1 MSVAVLAVLSPVTGA
16 LLSSLFGNVGW
27 RRGARILFALSAA
40 AAAFFALAQFDGLAR
55 VFGALVALL
64 GALATIYSAGAFA
77 PEWESA
83 DVAWSTKASYFNLL
97 GLFWSAMTLVV
108 FSDNFVALW
117 VGIAITT
124 LATTFLVGFA
134 GDAASLEA
142 AWKYL
147 VLCSLGMSLALFGI
161 VLLGRAAIDAG
172 IAPDLALNWSALQ
185 AHGAGM
191 NLPLVRLA
199 MALTVM
205 GFATKA
211 GLAPMHAWLPDAHSK
226 APAPISAL
234 LSGVLVSCALYAV
247 MRLESVSEAAGSL
260 DFVRTLLLCLG
271 SASTIIS
278 GGLMLAQRD
287 LKRLLA
293 YSTVEHVGIIALAL
307 GFGGPLGTLA
317 AIIHV
322 MNHAFAK
329 STGFLAAGAIQA
341 ARGTTKLSALTGLWQ
356 SRNGRSLLCAAVAL
370 SGLPPFGL
378 FASEVL
384 TVLAGVAAHQW
395 LALSFGIA
403 GIALAF
409 AALARAAINA
419 GSGIAPPRLAQ
430 RSSTHSPFLVFV
442 SVAAT
447 LALLSAA
454 SVLPW
459 TIASGALKAAAAV
472 LGGGQ

>member
-1 MSVAVLAVLSPVTGA
+1 MSASLIAALLPVGGALVASLVGKAPLRRVARIALAVLAAG
-16 LLSSLFGNVGW
+16 
-27 RRGARILFALSAA
+27 
-40 AAAFFALAQFDGLAR
+40 AAFAALPQLDALAR
-55 VFGALVALL
+55 VFAVLVAVL
-64 GALATIYSAGAFA
+64 GTLATVYSAGAFE

-83 DVAWSTKASYFNLL
+83 DVAWSKKASYFNLL

-108 FSDNFVALW
+108 FADNFVVMW
-117 VGIAITT
+117 IGIAITT

-142 AWKYL
+142 SWKYL

-172 IAPDLALNWSALQ
+172 IAPDSALAWSALQ
-185 AHGAGM
+185 AHGSGM
-191 NLPLVRLA
+191 DASLVRLA
-199 MALTVM
+199 VAVAVI

-211 GLAPMHAWLPDAHSK
+211 GLAPMHAWLPDAHSRS
-226 APAPISAL
+226 PAPISAL

-247 MRLESVSEAAGSL
+247 MRLESVATVAGSL

-271 SASTIIS
+271 AVSTIVA
-278 GGLMLAQRD
+278 GTLMLAQRE

-322 MNHAFAK
+322 LNHAFAK
-329 STGFLAAGAIQA
+329 ASGFFAAGAIGS

-356 SRNGRSLLCAAVAL
+356 SRDGRSLLYAAVAL
-370 SGLPPFGL
+370 SGLPPFGM
-378 FASEVL
+378 FVSELL

-395 LALSFGIA
+395 LALSFGVA

-409 AALARAAINA
+409 TALARAAIEA
-419 GSGIAPPRLAQ
+419 ASGVAPPGAIRKM
-430 RSSTHSPFLVFV
+430 THQAPLLVGT
-442 SVAAT
+442 SIAAT
-447 LALLSAA
+447 LVLAMGA
-454 SVLPW
+454 SILPW
-459 TIASGALKAAAAV
+459 TPAGGALLAAAAV
-472 LGGGQ
+472 LGGAP

>member
-1 MSVAVLAVLSPVTGA
+1 
-16 LLSSLFGNVGW
+16 
-27 RRGARILFALSAA
+27 
-40 AAAFFALAQFDGLAR
+40 LAR
-55 VFGALVALL
+55 VFAILVAAL
-64 GALATIYSAGAFA
+64 GTLATVYSAGAFA

-83 DVAWSTKASYFNLL
+83 DVAWSKKASYFNLL

-108 FSDNFVALW
+108 FSDNFVSLW
-117 VGIAITT
+117 IGIAITT

-172 IAPDLALNWSALQ
+172 IAPESALAWSALTV
-185 AHGAGM
+185 HGGGM
-191 NLPLVRLA
+191 DVPLVRLA
-199 MALTVM
+199 IAVAII

-247 MRLESVSEAAGSL
+247 MRLETVAAVAGSL
-260 DFVRTLLLCLG
+260 DFAQTLLLCLG
-271 SASTIIS
+271 AASTIVS
-278 GGLMLAQRD
+278 GTLMLAQRE

-322 MNHAFAK
+322 LNHAFAK
-329 STGFLAAGAIQA
+329 ATGFLAAGTLAS
-341 ARGTTKLSALTGLWQ
+341 ARGTTQLSALTGLWR
-356 SRNGRSLLCAAVAL
+356 SRDGRSLLYAAVAL

-378 FASEVL
+378 FASELL

-395 LALSFGIA
+395 VALSFGIA
-403 GIALAF
+403 GIGFAF
-409 AALARAAINA
+409 TALARAAINA
-419 GSGIAPPRLAQ
+419 ASGPAPPDFAGRIPHRAPLLVA
-430 RSSTHSPFLVFV
+430 SSVV
-442 SVAAT
+442 AT
-447 LALLSAA
+447 LALAAGA

-459 TIASGALKAAAAV
+459 TAAGGALIAAAAV
-472 LGGGQ
+472 LGGGP